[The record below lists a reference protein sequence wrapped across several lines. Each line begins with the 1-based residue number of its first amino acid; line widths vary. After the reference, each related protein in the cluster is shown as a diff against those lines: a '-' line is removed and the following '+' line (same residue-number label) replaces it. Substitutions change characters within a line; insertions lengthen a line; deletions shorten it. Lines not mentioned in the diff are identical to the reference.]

1 MNENLFAELLESVRE
16 GGAILRGEKEP
27 SRTSADSALPF
38 PFILTL
44 QFDAATFTRLDALRQ
59 AHFPPERNFLPAHMT
74 LFHALPGD
82 QEVAIRQTLQTISAA
97 TPIIPLAFLT
107 VRSLGRGV
115 AITVGSPALLDLRQQ
130 LATTWHDWLGAQDRQ
145 RYQPHVTVQNKV
157 TTEAARQLYEQ
168 LAASWQ
174 PFSGQGR
181 GLLLWRYRGGPWEHV
196 AEFPFQAGVTGGAR
210 A

>member
-27 SRTSADSALPF
+27 SRAIADSALPL

-44 QFDAATFTRLDALRQ
+44 QFDAATFARLDALRQ
-59 AHFPPERNFLPAHMT
+59 AHFPPERNFLPAHIT

-97 TPIIPLAFLT
+97 TPIIPLAFPT

-115 AITVGSPALLDLRQQ
+115 AITVASPALLALRQQ
-130 LATTWHDWLGAQDRQ
+130 LATTWPEWLGAQDRQ
-145 RYQPHVTVQNKV
+145 RFQPHVTVQNKV
-157 TTEAARQLYEQ
+157 TAEAARQLYEQ

-174 PFSGQGR
+174 PVAGR
-181 GLLLWRYRGGPWEHV
+181 GEGLLLWRYRGGPWEQV
-196 AEFPFQAGVTGGAR
+196 MTFPFQS
-210 A
+210 

>member
-1 MNENLFAELLESVRE
+1 MNKNLFAELLESVRE

-27 SRTSADSALPF
+27 SRTSADSSLPR

-44 QFDAATFTRLDALRQ
+44 RLDTATFARLDALRQ
-59 AHFPPERNFLPAHMT
+59 AHFSPERNFLPAHIT

-97 TPIIPLAFLT
+97 TPRIPLAFPT

-115 AITVGSPALLDLRQQ
+115 AITVASPALLDLRQQ
-130 LATTWHDWLGAQDRQ
+130 LATTWSDWLGAQDRQ

-157 TTEAARQLYEQ
+157 TAAVARQLYAQ
-168 LAASWQ
+168 LSASWQ
-174 PFSGQGR
+174 AFRGEGE
-181 GLLLWRYRGGPWEHV
+181 GLLLWRYCGGPWEHV
-196 AEFPFQAGVTGGAR
+196 MTFPLQL
-210 A
+210 